1 MFVLNP
7 FPFLYIDGQDL
18 QDFLCMHAPAFLLF
32 ESHNSSFNALY
43 LGTTR
48 TYLLTI
54 LPILSIYVLFKSP
67 FLSHPPALPLFS
79 SLSCLSCASM
89 FFLQTSF
96 STANFRLF
104 SFYLLTILFI
114 LSIDIPIP
122 IPIQSIN
129 VPHQVPPT
137 SFQSTVY
144 SSLAQ
149 CHLVPV

>member
-122 IPIQSIN
+122 IQSIN
-129 VPHQVPPT
+129 VPHHVPPT